1 MSTQRIFDDIMNQF
15 NSDEEDE
22 NEEQESSK
30 HSGELKIHK
39 KSSSLSESA
48 NNLIKDK
55 LLNTNREV
63 MKKVKKKRKRDEFGY
78 FVNDDDSNDNDEEN
92 EEKSDS
98 KENKDDDDNN
108 NSNEKKEE
116 NEEEEEDENEN
127 DDKNINEK
135 NNENDNNEGGFQ
147 EIDSEQDDKNKNDNN
162 NNNIKE
168 IKKNEE
174 EKKEQNIKE
183 KKEEQN
189 INDEDEEKIN
199 EENDIIDELYYR
211 SKAENLEQSEGELFR
226 MGSFRPNPIPGSP
239 KFSKKVSKSE
249 EPIIKRNDKNIN
261 NNNLTNFTETIKTKI
276 EGDKNNIQNKDAY
289 NDKKN
294 IPIFTHDNNIV
305 SLGKIPSLKT
315 STYNSQLLNKKNN
328 LIENKAI
335 EQKQSKSSEDE
346 EKAEED
352 FLKREELK
360 RQKNKENSEKNKKKE
375 ETDIKNENENNI
387 NNKKEEE
394 EGKENVTEDE
404 DEDTKNKKNNLIKN
418 YNNKMNNGS
427 IQVETKEDSK
437 ENNNEINSSINSENN
452 LKKNDNNDMEEIQ
465 IKEMSIKLAGQF
477 QKAGN
482 SPNNSVKHSHQ
493 NSGSKSKN
501 NIKRNLGV
509 NRDIYSKKT
518 APDRNNNKKVNNKIV
533 LSKKGTYESPSDKSF
548 GKKNINYSTDQ
559 NKIPSSKNN
568 VSSFNYDLN
577 SNFSKKINT
586 RKKQELQSIKKNLCN
601 QNNDI
606 KNNSYEKS
614 NKNSEE
620 KYSFK
625 PQINEN
631 SRKMYERKI
640 SNINNNKPELQKQ
653 TTPLGLLLLYEDANM
668 KQKKK
673 NREYI
678 KQNNDI
684 IYNANKK
691 KMNDNSYNMVNNRL
705 NKKIDNAINKFQKN
719 YKLNIVNMTQVL
731 YELNIINELIKP
743 KDIIKDINVNNE
755 LDLGELQ
762 AMAESVKDKDMKK
775 SEEVELIEQLWYL
788 LNPKLDESFN
798 CEILSI
804 FLKLFFCANY
814 TQKELEVCI
823 TSLLENYKINNAEKK
838 EEEEEEKEKYKS
850 PLRDI
855 IYDKNQIWPLT
866 KFIKV
871 FLNLKR
877 NMKAYRENDYTKGDV
892 YNNIIKEK
900 DKELTFEPDFEK
912 TNKYFYKYSK
922 FQYNKD
928 NSIID
933 IINKYS
939 NKNPKQ
945 KHDFNKVYERFK
957 ADKELHEKT
966 LQRIREIQ
974 EEKEL
979 KMCTNIPKINKY
991 NPQFKSPSKNQEK
1004 QPRYKLLYNLR
1015 KKYDKNEKENR
1026 IDKDD
1031 IIDENC
1037 TFQPKTTDREVMNK
1051 TFSNLK
1057 KKKKPKGFND
1067 YVNRNRSLLKSKEH
1081 EKKLE
1086 EDKKYG
1092 RGYDKIHKMKI
1103 KPLNMTFLNK
1113 SDSKPKKNK
1122 QYINN
1127 TETNSKK
1134 RYHLENEKV
1143 ENVIDSV
1150 YITMD
1155 IRVSNGLIKPLKIY
1169 NKNDKG
1175 TIEDVTDF
1183 CKKYKINEETQKDLI
1198 KKALK
1203 FKFNFFGKNKKN
1215 NKNEIILKENLDNIP
1230 NAFGND
1236 GNILSIVYK

>member
-1 MSTQRIFDDIMNQF
+1 MNL
-15 NSDEEDE
+15 
-22 NEEQESSK
+22 
-30 HSGELKIHK
+30 H
-39 KSSSLSESA
+39 
-48 NNLIKDK
+48 
-55 LLNTNREV
+55 
-63 MKKVKKKRKRDEFGY
+63 
-78 FVNDDDSNDNDEEN
+78 
-92 EEKSDS
+92 
-98 KENKDDDDNN
+98 
-108 NSNEKKEE
+108 
-116 NEEEEEDENEN
+116 
-127 DDKNINEK
+127 
-135 NNENDNNEGGFQ
+135 
-147 EIDSEQDDKNKNDNN
+147 
-162 NNNIKE
+162 
-168 IKKNEE
+168 
-174 EKKEQNIKE
+174 
-183 KKEEQN
+183 
-189 INDEDEEKIN
+189 
-199 EENDIIDELYYR
+199 
-211 SKAENLEQSEGELFR
+211 
-226 MGSFRPNPIPGSP
+226 
-239 KFSKKVSKSE
+239 
-249 EPIIKRNDKNIN
+249 
-261 NNNLTNFTETIKTKI
+261 
-276 EGDKNNIQNKDAY
+276 
-289 NDKKN
+289 
-294 IPIFTHDNNIV
+294 
-305 SLGKIPSLKT
+305 
-315 STYNSQLLNKKNN
+315 
-328 LIENKAI
+328 
-335 EQKQSKSSEDE
+335 
-346 EKAEED
+346 
-352 FLKREELK
+352 
-360 RQKNKENSEKNKKKE
+360 
-375 ETDIKNENENNI
+375 
-387 NNKKEEE
+387 
-394 EGKENVTEDE
+394 
-404 DEDTKNKKNNLIKN
+404 
-418 YNNKMNNGS
+418 
-427 IQVETKEDSK
+427 
-437 ENNNEINSSINSENN
+437 
-452 LKKNDNNDMEEIQ
+452 Q
-465 IKEMSIKLAGQF
+465 IK
-477 QKAGN
+477 
-482 SPNNSVKHSHQ
+482 
-493 NSGSKSKN
+493 
-501 NIKRNLGV
+501 
-509 NRDIYSKKT
+509 
-518 APDRNNNKKVNNKIV
+518 V
-533 LSKKGTYESPSDKSF
+533 LE
-548 GKKNINYSTDQ
+548 KKNINYSTDQ

-668 KQKKK
+668 KQEKK

-1037 TFQPKTTDREVMNK
+1037 TFQPKTTDREV
-1051 TFSNLK
+1051 
-1057 KKKKPKGFND
+1057 
-1067 YVNRNRSLLKSKEH
+1067 
-1081 EKKLE
+1081 
-1086 EDKKYG
+1086 
-1092 RGYDKIHKMKI
+1092 I
-1103 KPLNMTFLNK
+1103 
-1113 SDSKPKKNK
+1113 
-1122 QYINN
+1122 
-1127 TETNSKK
+1127 
-1134 RYHLENEKV
+1134 
-1143 ENVIDSV
+1143 ID
-1150 YITMD
+1150 
-1155 IRVSNGLIKPLKIY
+1155 P
-1169 NKNDKG
+1169 
-1175 TIEDVTDF
+1175 F
-1183 CKKYKINEETQKDLI
+1183 
-1198 KKALK
+1198 
-1203 FKFNFFGKNKKN
+1203 
-1215 NKNEIILKENLDNIP
+1215 
-1230 NAFGND
+1230 
-1236 GNILSIVYK
+1236 